1 MKIQINNAE
10 TLDLTIQDLYD
21 CWLIDKESFHHWLT
35 RKSNIKI
42 PLEADTGTWFF
53 SDKIS
58 GERVFAVDL
67 KEYVEWWNP
76 LVAYIRHIPVNSYEI
91 VEESTVN
98 IEFEIYL
105 NNYPEGYWVDN

>member
-10 TLDLTIQDLYD
+10 ILDLTISELYD
-21 CWLIDKESFHHWLT
+21 CWLVDKESFHHWLT

-42 PLEADTGTWFF
+42 PPEADTGTWFF

-67 KEYVEWWNP
+67 KEYIEWWNP
-76 LVAYIRHIPVNSYEI
+76 LVAYIRHVPVDSYKI
-91 VEESTVN
+91 IEESIAN
-98 IEFEIYL
+98 IEFNIY
-105 NNYPEGYWVDN
+105 NNDYPDGYWE